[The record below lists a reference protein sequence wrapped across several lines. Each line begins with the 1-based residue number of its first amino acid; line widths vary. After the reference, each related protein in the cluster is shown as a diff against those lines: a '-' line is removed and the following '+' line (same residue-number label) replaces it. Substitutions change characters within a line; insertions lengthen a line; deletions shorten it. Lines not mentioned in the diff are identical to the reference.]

1 MEGRE
6 DIDSVAFVPQRL
18 LAGVRARSVLAYIRE
33 KTTQPPSTA
42 SPKMTPSRIYF
53 DLALRQKLQGNF
65 SGASQMALV
74 VKNLPAKAGDT
85 GASRS
90 VPGSGRS
97 PGVRNDNPLQY
108 SCLGNPL
115 DRGAWWA
122 TVHRVAKSQTQLK
135 QLSTTTPWKN

>member
-6 DIDSVAFVPQRL
+6 DIDSVALVPQRL

-33 KTTQPPSTA
+33 KTAQPPSTA

-115 DRGAWWA
+115 DRGALQTTIH
-122 TVHRVAKSQTQLK
+122 TVPKSQTQLK
-135 QLSTTTPWKN
+135 RLST

>member
-74 VKNLPAKAGDT
+74 VKNLPAKAGDLKAQ
-85 GASRS
+85 GPIREL
-90 VPGSGRS
+90 GSP
-97 PGVRNDNPLQY
+97 PGVGNGYPLQY
-108 SCLGNPL
+108 SYLENPM
-115 DRGAWWA
+115 DRGVWW
-122 TVHRVAKSQTQLK
+122 TTRLFGSQRVRHD
-135 QLSTTTPWKN
+135 